1 MNRMRPTR
9 GQTRRG
15 AGEQTN
21 AGRVSMSRCD
31 LSRFIDS
38 PLGGDPDG
46 EVSGKIFQEIGD
58 RFDRDL
64 ERSSKRGSR

>member
-1 MNRMRPTR
+1 MMKWD
-9 GQTRRG
+9 
-15 AGEQTN
+15 A
-21 AGRVSMSRCD
+21 D
-31 LSRFIDS
+31 RFIDS
-38 PLGGDPDG
+38 PLGGDPDN